1 VYDYFSQKSLSYVFD
16 INRYPQCDKMNE
28 EVAKELKITLASIPE
43 NMQGTVIVHI
53 RLMD

>member
-1 VYDYFSQKSLSYVFD
+1 
-16 INRYPQCDKMNE
+16 MNE
-28 EVAKELKITLASIPE
+28 EVAKELKITLANSIPE